1 MSLEALV
8 MTPRDRQV
16 VALLLQGC
24 ASTEIGESL
33 GITPRT
39 VKQHLRNIYLRMGIR
54 QGAKRIHLL
63 NLISVSSQ
71 KSPLP
76 TELSPRERQV
86 AEATLEGMTNPEI
99 AVRLGTSEQ
108 MIKNYLRSVYD
119 KCGVWSRIELA
130 ARYRCA

>member
-1 MSLEALV
+1 MRLETSA
-8 MTPRDRQV
+8 MTPRDREV
-16 VALLLQGC
+16 VALLSQGC
-24 ASTEIGESL
+24 GTTEIAESL
-33 GITPRT
+33 GITTRT

-76 TELSPRERQV
+76 ELSPRERQV

-99 AVRLGTSEQ
+99 AARLGTSEQ